1 MPIVTEREYRAMS
14 LPLSIVQ
21 AGIEKRFN
29 TKYYA
34 EGYATTFDTPYV
46 LYEYDGI
53 KYYEVV
59 DRNALDE
66 ADVSDVIF
74 QFNHSGKPLARL
86 SNKSLGL
93 EVDSKGLFVFTDLSH
108 SRAAKDLH
116 EEIAARLIDK
126 MSWGFRVSEDSYN
139 EETRTRTIL
148 KIKKIYDVSAVSY
161 PANGDTEISV
171 RSFVDGVIDKEKREA
186 LARQKQRLLLNTKL

>member
-29 TKYYA
+29 TKCYA